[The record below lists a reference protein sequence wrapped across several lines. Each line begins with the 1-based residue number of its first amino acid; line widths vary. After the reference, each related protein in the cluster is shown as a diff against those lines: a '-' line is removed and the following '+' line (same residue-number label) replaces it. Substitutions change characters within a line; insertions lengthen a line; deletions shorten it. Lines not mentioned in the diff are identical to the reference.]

1 MPGKKKKAVEGYD
14 YVVHPDHYAIF
25 SAEDLKRMAAEGRS
39 VDVDA
44 VARAVGLQN
53 DAYMYMVL
61 KYVLRKNKPNEP
73 RERDVRKIKRYS
85 EMWIDAN
92 GGGRA

>member
-1 MPGKKKKAVEGYD
+1 MAGKNKKAEGYD
-14 YVVHPDHYAIF
+14 YVVHPDHYALF
-25 SAEDLKRMAAEGRS
+25 SAEDLKRMAARGES
-39 VDVDA
+39 IDVDA
-44 VARAVGLQN
+44 VARAVGLHR

-92 GGGRA
+92 GGGA